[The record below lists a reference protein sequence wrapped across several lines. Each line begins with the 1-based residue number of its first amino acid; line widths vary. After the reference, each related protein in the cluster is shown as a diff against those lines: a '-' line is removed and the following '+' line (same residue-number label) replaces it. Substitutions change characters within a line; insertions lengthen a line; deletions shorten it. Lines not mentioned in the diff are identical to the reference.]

1 MPMTL
6 AKRTFALL
14 PIFVFLLLAALS
26 VQVKSPG
33 WIFAC
38 DAAGTHPTATEQL
51 RAYLQD
57 RTAGRPNLRVVPRIV
72 LATLEQGAMGVLS
85 LGFLDPTASALYQG
99 SPRNSPYRVDKVE
112 THCAVRIASWL
123 TFVFLALSPILLL
136 SFRWLRRTLTRVA
149 FLGAAMMVIL
159 GWHPNVVSLVI
170 MGGETVVDWPHS
182 YYLFD
187 QYVNVENFWALGL
200 VGILYF
206 ALADALR
213 LRPIHFFLLAIVGQ
227 LSLEYFGPL
236 LVGAAVLSLLVFP
249 ADRDGPSPR
258 RHGGRLTLAA
268 LAGLIIAAGIAMAIF
283 YLSGGIIGP
292 IVTAPDNPYQHID
305 NNMAWL
311 NVILANL
318 AMMSLP
324 ALIAGWLIG
333 FVDGLL
339 PGPAIIK
346 EQVRRDVIISA
357 VLYMG
362 FIGVFVIGLF
372 TAAYPSEMGRQFL
385 PMALVA
391 VFLGARSGTW
401 VVIATTSRGNA

>member
-1 MPMTL
+1 MPMTM

-14 PIFVFLLLAALS
+14 PVFVFLLLAALS

-38 DAAGTHPTATEQL
+38 EAAGTHQTATEEL

-57 RTAGRPNLRVVPRIV
+57 REAGRPNLRVVPRIV

-99 SPRNSPYRVDKVE
+99 SPRNSPFRIDKVE
-112 THCAVRIASWL
+112 IHCAVRIASWL

-149 FLGAAMMVIL
+149 FVGAAMSVIL

-170 MGGETVVDWPHS
+170 MGGEKIVDWPHS

-187 QYVNVENFWALGL
+187 QYVNAENFWALGL
-200 VGILYF
+200 VSILYL

-213 LRPIHFFLLAIVGQ
+213 LRPVHYFLLAIVGQ
-227 LSLEYFGPL
+227 LSIEYFGPL
-236 LVGAAVLSLLVFP
+236 LVGAAVLCLVVFP

-268 LAGLIIAAGIAMAIF
+268 LVGMVLAAGLAAGAF
-283 YLSGGIIGP
+283 YLGGGSVEP
-292 IVTAPDNPYQHID
+292 VVATQENPHQHID
-305 NNMAWL
+305 NNIAWL
-311 NVILANL
+311 NVIIANL
-318 AMMSLP
+318 VMMTLLP
-324 ALIAGWLIG
+324 FVAGGLVG
-333 FVDGLL
+333 FVDSLL
-339 PGPAIIK
+339 PGPAISK
-346 EQVRRDVIISA
+346 EHVRRDVIISA
-357 VLYMG
+357 ALFLG
-362 FIGVFVIGLF
+362 FVGVFVIGLF

-401 VVIATTSRGNA
+401 VVTATTSRGNA